1 MEETL
6 SGFIDKELSITADAP
21 CIFFLGAGASFNSG
35 VPTVKPLLEEFMSHL
50 PLAPEDCEKYFSK
63 QFPFESFINSIKKLV
78 DIDRMLSVFDATNPN
93 LNHHLIA
100 CLAKQGLVKKV
111 FTTNFDNLLESALDK
126 EQVPYKKFVPTA
138 TYKPLKSK
146 KKGVH
151 ILKLHGSIEHRDELG
166 ITIQQIARRENIS
179 QIEKVFKDIF
189 SYHPDSSIVYLGYSF
204 SDHFDITPL
213 IRKYRDLI
221 NNKIVIVEHMNTCG
235 LFNIADKEAL
245 KINNPFYPY
254 EKVHKIICHTDEFVK
269 CLWEKYIGSI
279 LPPVA
284 EKALAVNWTE
294 KMAAFSADQL
304 SSDSIKLVLAGRI
317 MTIAS
322 FYKDAIK
329 YYSKALENS
338 LPDIKLS
345 ANIHSYLAQI
355 NYITTNDYAESIR
368 LYKKAIRLRKDI
380 PDYKGISNDLAEIGV
395 CKRMQKKYKLSL
407 AFQRKSIRVSRK
419 IKFREGIYT
428 SLTSM
433 GNIYF
438 ELGKYRRAISYHKK
452 ARRSAHKAGDRKNE
466 AFVLVNMGGAYIKL
480 EKFSKAFRFLKKGY
494 ALAEQFMHYR
504 LMATACFD
512 LFKLLQLQKKDPESA
527 SVYFEEARKYAGLA
541 NDSFI
546 LEQIKKYSPS

>member
-6 SGFIDKELSITADAP
+6 SGFIDKELYITADAP

-35 VPTVKPLLEEFMSHL
+35 VPTVKPLLEEFMARL
-50 PLAPEDCEKYFSK
+50 PLSTEDREKYFSK
-63 QFPFESFINSIKKLV
+63 QFPFESFINSIKKLI
-78 DIDRMLSVFDATNPN
+78 DIDGLLSVFDATHPN
-93 LNHHLIA
+93 WNHQLIA

-111 FTTNFDNLLESALDK
+111 FTTNFDNLLELALEK
-126 EQVPYKKFVPTA
+126 EKVLYKKFVPTSA
-138 TYKPLKSK
+138 YKPLKPK
-146 KKGVH
+146 IKGVH

-166 ITIQQIARRENIS
+166 ITIQQIAKRENIS

-189 SYHPDSSIVYLGYSF
+189 SNHPDSTIVYLGYSF

-221 NNKIVIVEHMNTCG
+221 NNKIVIVEHINTSG
-235 LFNIADKEAL
+235 RFDIADTEAL

-254 EKVHKIICHTDEFVK
+254 EKVHKIHCNTDEFVEG
-269 CLWEKYIGSI
+269 LWAKYIGL
-279 LPPVA
+279 LPPLA
-284 EKALAVNWTE
+284 EKTITLSWKE
-294 KMAAFSADQL
+294 KVAGFSADQM
-304 SSDSIKLVLAGRI
+304 SSDTIKLVLAGRI

-329 YYSKALENS
+329 YYSKALDNS
-338 LPDIKLS
+338 LADKKLA

-355 NYITTNDYAESIR
+355 TYITTNDYTESIK

-395 CKRMQKKYKLSL
+395 CRRIQKKYKRALT
-407 AFQRKSIRVSRK
+407 FQRKSIKVSRR
-419 IKFREGIYT
+419 IKYREGTYT
-428 SLTSM
+428 SLTSI

-438 ELGKYRRAISYHKK
+438 ELGNYRRAISYHKK
-452 ARRSAHKAGDRKNE
+452 AWRSAHKAGDRKNE

-480 EKFSKAFRFLKKGY
+480 EKFSKALKFLKKGY
-494 ALAEQFMHYR
+494 ELAAQFMHYR

-512 LFKLLQLQKKDPESA
+512 LFELLQLQKKDPESA
-527 SVYFEEARKYAGLA
+527 SVYYEEARKYAGLA
-541 NDSFI
+541 NDNFI
-546 LEQIKKYSPS
+546 LEQLKKYSPL